1 MKCIIPDG
9 RIDYD
14 GSQIGSLWAYALF
27 KVQEDSIVCFRGS
40 CDVAAAHMIDLEDRL
55 NEETIASPD
64 MIQFIV
70 EHFDST
76 ALPLAYA
83 RQRLLACIAL
93 EALYDRKIAAT
104 RSGDDLYYGGE
115 KMSVSI
121 ASASAVSQKIHFGIN
136 VHSEEWGS
144 LEKAG
149 LSDAEADALL
159 AEIGSR
165 YVAEHDDVGRDIRK
179 TRPLG
184 VFT

>member
-1 MKCIIPDG
+1 MKCVIPDR

-14 GSQIGSLWAYALF
+14 GSQISSLWAYTLF
-27 KVQEDSIVCFRGS
+27 KVQEDSIVCFRGA
-40 CDVAAAHMIDLEDRL
+40 CDVAPLHMIDREDRM
-55 NEETIASPD
+55 NEEKIESPD
-64 MIQFIV
+64 MIQFIA

-76 ALPLAYA
+76 ALALAYT

-93 EALYDRKIAAT
+93 EALFDRRVAVT
-104 RSGDDLYYGGE
+104 RSGDDLYYDGQ

-121 ASASAVSQKIHFGIN
+121 ASASPVSQKIHFGIN
-136 VHSEEWGS
+136 VRSDEWGS

-149 LSDAEADALL
+149 VSVADAEALM

-165 YVAEHDDVGRDIRK
+165 YASEQDDIGRDMRK
-179 TRPLG
+179 SRPLG

>member
-1 MKCIIPDG
+1 MKCIIPDE

-14 GSQIGSLWAYALF
+14 GSQISSLWAYTAF
-27 KVQEDSIVCFRGS
+27 RVQEDSVVCFRGV
-40 CDVAAAHMIDLEDRL
+40 CDVSAFHMIDLEDRM
-55 NEETIASPD
+55 NEEKIESPD
-64 MIQFIV
+64 MIHFIV

-76 ALPLAYA
+76 SLSLAYT
-83 RQRLLACIAL
+83 RQRLLSCIAL
-93 EALYDRKIAAT
+93 EALIDRKVLVT
-104 RSGDDLYYGGE
+104 RSGDDLFNNGQ

-121 ASASAVSQKIHFGIN
+121 ASTSAVSQKIHFGIN
-136 VHSEEWGS
+136 VHCDEWGS

-165 YVAEHDDVGRDIRK
+165 YASEHADIERDMRK
-179 TRPLG
+179 SRPLG

>member
-1 MKCIIPDG
+1 MKCIIPD
-9 RIDYD
+9 RPIDYD
-14 GSQIGSLWAYALF
+14 GSQIASLWAYTLF
-27 KVQEDSIVCFRGS
+27 KVQDDSIVCFRGG
-40 CDVAAAHMIDLEDRL
+40 CDVSAMYMIDLEDRM
-55 NEETIASPD
+55 NEEKIESPD

-76 ALPLAYA
+76 TLSLAYT

-93 EALYDRKIAAT
+93 EALIDRKVPVT
-104 RSGDDLYYGGE
+104 RSGDDLYYDGQ

-121 ASASAVSQKIHFGIN
+121 ASASPVSQKIHFGIN
-136 VHSEEWGS
+136 VRSDEWGS

-149 LSDAEADALL
+149 LGPADAEALM

-165 YVAEHDDVGRDIRK
+165 YASEQEDIGKDMRK
-179 TRPLG
+179 SRPLG